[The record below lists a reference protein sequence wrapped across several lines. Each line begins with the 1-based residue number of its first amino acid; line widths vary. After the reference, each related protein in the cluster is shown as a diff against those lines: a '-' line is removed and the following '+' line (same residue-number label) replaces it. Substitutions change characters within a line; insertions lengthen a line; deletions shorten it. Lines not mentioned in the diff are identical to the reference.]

1 MIVYQLIQ
9 RIELYHPEEILAGTV
24 SKHLEVL
31 HIISKSKKKGKNIP
45 DVLTALIFL
54 PGKEYSFL
62 YLLAHLQGKSSAKG
76 YAHWGFEDF

>member
-9 RIELYHPEEILAGTV
+9 RIEFYHPEEILASTV

-31 HIISKSKKKGKNIP
+31 HIISESKKGKNIP
-45 DVLTALIFL
+45 DVLTALTFL

-62 YLLAHLQGKSSAKG
+62 AHLQG
-76 YAHWGFEDF
+76 